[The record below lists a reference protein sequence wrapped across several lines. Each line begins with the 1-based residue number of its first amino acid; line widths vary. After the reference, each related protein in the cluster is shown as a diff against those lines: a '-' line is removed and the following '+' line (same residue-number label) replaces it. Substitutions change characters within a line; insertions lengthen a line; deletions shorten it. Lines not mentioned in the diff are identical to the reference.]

1 MFDRNL
7 IHGLTDLTVTWL
19 WLDWDLTKYRV
30 QFNSIYNLK
39 SILMFSLAKLFVVVA
54 LISDWNLGIDF
65 RLWIEG
71 LDFEMWPLMNLFEH
85 LLFVWPPFWLFRIL
99 DFSLYK
105 CLHFFIFLKQK
116 FLKSFFSISKNGVFV
131 KAGRE
136 GGTSFWP
143 LKCESGQP
151 LWENLATGNPIVAT
165 TLPMSMSLLFVFNFS
180 LFFFYS

>member
-19 WLDWDLTKYRV
+19 GLTKYRV

-105 CLHFFIFLKQK
+105 CQRFFIFLKQK
-116 FLKSFFSISKNGVFV
+116 MFLKSFFQKKKWRFFV
-131 KAGRE
+131 KA
-136 GGTSFWP
+136 SFWP
-143 LKCESGQP
+143 LKCESGQFSP
-151 LWENLATGNPIVAT
+151 TFWPAALRKTWQPATC
-165 TLPMSMSLLFVFNFS
+165 SC
-180 LFFFYS
+180 